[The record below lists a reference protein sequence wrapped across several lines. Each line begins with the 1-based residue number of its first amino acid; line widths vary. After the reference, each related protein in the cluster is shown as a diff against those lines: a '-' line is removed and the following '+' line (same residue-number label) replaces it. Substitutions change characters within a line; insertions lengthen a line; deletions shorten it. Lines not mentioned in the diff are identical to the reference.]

1 MQSFLVIQ
9 SRMQFEGGEMIVIAV
24 QPVKQVIYFFFIS
37 LKLCNTEQYRMGHWR
52 LLSSSHLRISIHSSS
67 SIFQSILINRAV
79 INRLMH
85 TFLIW
90 CNKSCSISWR
100 NFNTSNLNP
109 PPPPPQLGGVV
120 RRLFH
125 RWPQA
130 NLGHVSQHCCWF
142 GAFLFLLWHNKGS
155 ILFGV
160 WKMTLLLRRSLNL
173 SHCAEDE

>member
-37 LKLCNTEQYRMGHWR
+37 LKLCNTEQYRMWHWR

-67 SIFQSILINRAV
+67 SIFQSILINRTV
-79 INRLMH
+79 INSLMH

-109 PPPPPQLGGVV
+109 PPPQLGFGKMAFSSLAKLTWGMSVSTAV
-120 RRLFH
+120 DSTRFFSFYETIKVQFYLKCVKNHFAFNNVL
-125 RWPQA
+125 RW
-130 NLGHVSQHCCWF
+130 
-142 GAFLFLLWHNKGS
+142 
-155 ILFGV
+155 
-160 WKMTLLLRRSLNL
+160 SLNL
-173 SHCAEDE
+173 SRCA